1 MGRWSLVIAVAAATQ
16 AMFSGVVRADTRLA
30 QGTWP
35 PLGAGNL
42 VPPTAPQAPPIMGPR
57 VILNVDNLNGRL
69 QQRTM
74 LRWRDICIAPCG
86 ATVDP
91 AALYRI
97 GGGTSLASAPFA
109 LPRASGDVY
118 VDAQVGSKVKKWVG
132 LGLVIGGAVALLYGT
147 LFWQFHQDVQNNFG
161 EQDTAGRNVAI
172 FCFVTAGVLEIV
184 GLPMLFTSTSV
195 QVR

>member
-1 MGRWSLVIAVAAATQ
+1 MIGRWSVVAAIAAVTQ
-16 AMFSGVVRADTRLA
+16 AMLAGVVHADTRLA
-30 QGTWP
+30 QAAWP

-42 VPPTAPQAPPIMGPR
+42 APPPQAPVVGPR
-57 VILNVDNLNGRL
+57 VILSVDNLNGRL
-69 QQRTM
+69 QQHTM

-97 GGGTSLASAPFA
+97 GGGTSLSSAPFSM
-109 LPRASGDVY
+109 PRASGDVY

-132 LGLVIGGAVALLYGT
+132 LGLMIGGAVAFLYGG
-147 LFWQFHQDVQNNFG
+147 LIWQFHKDVQNNFG
-161 EQDTAGRNVAI
+161 EEDNTGRNIAI
-172 FCFVTAGVLEIV
+172 FCFATGGLLEVV
-184 GLPMLFTSTSV
+184 GLPMLLTSTSV

>member
-1 MGRWSLVIAVAAATQ
+1 MLAGAA
-16 AMFSGVVRADTRLA
+16 RADTSLA
-30 QGTWP
+30 QAAWP

-42 VPPTAPQAPPIMGPR
+42 VPPTAAQAPVVGPR

-69 QQRTM
+69 QQNTM

-91 AALYRI
+91 TALYRI
-97 GGGTSLASAPFA
+97 GGGTSLASAPFSM
-109 LPRASGDVY
+109 PRASGDVY

-132 LGLVIGGAVALLYGT
+132 LGLMIGGAVALLYGGII
-147 LFWQFHQDVQNNFG
+147 WEFHKNVQNNFG
-161 EQDTAGRNVAI
+161 EEDTTGRNIAI
-172 FCFVTAGVLEIV
+172 FCFATAGVLEVV
-184 GLPMLFTSTSV
+184 GLPMLLTSTSV